1 MENNEISQ
9 LHYAESPKTKE
20 QLTNYINTNFDAV
33 NYPQTAEAV
42 LDFYANDDEIAPGT
56 LGHLEQAVMQFNANK
71 RAKRS
76 DEEIK
81 EFIIKE
87 LERKTTNTSETSYR
101 VGTKIEASAKADAT
115 DGEAIEKPLTYNEK
129 VRQMIEDT
137 NDSVV
142 EYVLNFDKLSSE
154 EKEASKKE
162 VSSKIVQIN
171 NSFGENK
178 DVQSAISDWQ
188 EAIKKP
194 EDKEKA
200 LVNEINTIN
209 SEVLK
214 FTLDYGKLNADEQ
227 KNSKEEIN
235 KRVDDFLKANQNND
249 KVPGPVKAW
258 KDAINSIEP
267 LNQKI

>member
-1 MENNEISQ
+1 MEKNEINQ
-9 LHYAESPKTKE
+9 LHYAESPETKE
-20 QLTNYINTNFDAV
+20 QVVNYINTNFDSI

-71 RAKRS
+71 RANRS

-81 EFIIKE
+81 ELIIKG
-87 LERKTTNTSETSYR
+87 LERKTTSTNETSYR
-101 VGTKIEASAKADAT
+101 VGTKIEGSANAST
-115 DGEAIEKPLTYNEK
+115 NIEETVEKPLTYNEK
-129 VRQMIEDT
+129 AQQMIENT
-137 NDSVV
+137 NESVV
-142 EYVLNFDKLSSE
+142 QYLLNFDKLNTE
-154 EKEASKKE
+154 EKEAFKKE
-162 VSSKIVQIN
+162 VSSKIIQIN

-200 LVNEINTIN
+200 LVDEIGLIN

-227 KNSKEEIN
+227 KNSKDEMN
-235 KRVDDFLKANQNND
+235 KRVEDFLKANENND
-249 KVPGPVKAW
+249 KVVGPVKAW
-258 KDAINSIEP
+258 KDAINSIGSF
-267 LNQKI
+267 NQKI